1 MHVLQ
6 PPGAPRRRSKG
17 LPPTPPQTLQTKLE
31 PRCFARA
38 IVRKWPALRRHLR
51 VRALLL
57 PLLTAQACRM
67 VQEQRDHGLL
77 GGRRRA
83 GARPCG
89 ELQGRPDGAH
99 AHRDV
104 PGGQVSA
111 ASIEPS
117 ARAGVQ

>member
-1 MHVLQ
+1 
-6 PPGAPRRRSKG
+6 
-17 LPPTPPQTLQTKLE
+17 
-31 PRCFARA
+31 
-38 IVRKWPALRRHLR
+38 
-51 VRALLL
+51 
-57 PLLTAQACRM
+57 M

-89 ELQGRPDGAH
+89 ELQGPH